1 MVVLNSMMNL
11 EESIYKQLNRPTKRL
26 LSQKIKWN
34 IPRKIIF
41 FVVFTFFSVESYNLL
56 KTVAKKEQ
64 KKFLI
69 FQGGQW
75 FVDQLWERWNQWVKN
90 GSQWTSNYNLEINGP
105 LAPPTN
111 FLKVT
116 KEWIGSNTSFSWG
129 AS

>member
-75 FVDQLWERWNQWVKN
+75 FVDQL
-90 GSQWTSNYNLEINGP
+90 
-105 LAPPTN
+105 
-111 FLKVT
+111 
-116 KEWIGSNTSFSWG
+116 
-129 AS
+129 